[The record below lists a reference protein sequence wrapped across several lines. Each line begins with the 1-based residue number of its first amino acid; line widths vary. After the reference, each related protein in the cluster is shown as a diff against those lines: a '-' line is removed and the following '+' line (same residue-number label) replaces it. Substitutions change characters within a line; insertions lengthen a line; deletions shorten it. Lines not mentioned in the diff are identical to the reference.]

1 MAPRG
6 AGAWARARLPF
17 FVVLLVSTRGRRPLE
32 EHVAEDDAP
41 MQTPN
46 DPAAPTGAPMPPGRT
61 RPRAPLPRG
70 EANENPK
77 DLSVL
82 QLIAEDFRTHDS
94 DLTQPGFWALAVH
107 RFGNWRMGI
116 RQKALRAPC
125 TVAYRTLYTAVNWA
139 WGIDLGYTVKVGR
152 RVRIWHHGG
161 IVLGARSI
169 GDDVQIRQNT
179 TFGVL
184 TINELDGKPT
194 IGDRVDVGAG
204 ACVLGEVIVG
214 HDTVIGANTVVVK
227 DVPPNS
233 TVFGVP
239 ARPVKL

>member
-1 MAPRG
+1 MAK
-6 AGAWARARLPF
+6 
-17 FVVLLVSTRGRRPLE
+17 
-32 EHVAEDDAP
+32 DDAP
-41 MQTPN
+41 VQTSQLPG
-46 DPAAPTGAPMPPGRT
+46 AAQAAQPTPGNG

-70 EANENPK
+70 DTDENPK
-77 DLSVL
+77 DISVL
-82 QLIAEDFRTHDS
+82 RLILEDYRTHDS
-94 DLTQPGFWALAVH
+94 DLTQPGFWAVAVH

-116 RQKALRAPC
+116 KPKALRAPC

-139 WGIDLGYTVKVGR
+139 WGIDLSYTVKLGR

-161 IVLGARSI
+161 IVLGARAI

-184 TINELDGKPT
+184 AVNDLEGKP
-194 IGDRVDVGAG
+194 IIESRVDVGAG
-204 ACVLGEVIVG
+204 ACVLGEVTVG